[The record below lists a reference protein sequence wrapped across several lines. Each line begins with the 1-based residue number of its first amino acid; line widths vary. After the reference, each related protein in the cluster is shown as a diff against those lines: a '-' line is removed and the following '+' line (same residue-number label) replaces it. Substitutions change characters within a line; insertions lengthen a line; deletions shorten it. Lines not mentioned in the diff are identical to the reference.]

1 MSTRTKH
8 TQSTSPGSW
17 RRFVRLRPKVW
28 ASLLSIAVL
37 GVGGHFLWRQQAASI
52 ARRPQYQLTS
62 EAIHISPLPAWIR
75 SDIKTEA
82 LRDAG
87 LPGNL
92 SLLEDWDTLVQRLR
106 QAFEF
111 HPWVKSVD
119 RISRRLPSSLDIE
132 LTYRRPLAAVEVKG
146 PGGVAL
152 LPVDVAG
159 VRLPD
164 VDLTDAER
172 RFLPRIVNVSGRPL
186 IGATWEDPRVVGG
199 VKLASALQDVW
210 RQLQLVEIIPS
221 PHPQVQGDARFYSFE
236 IVTNGRTR
244 IVWGAAPGDERSAGE
259 SPFAEK
265 RKRLLEFAA
274 TGGRLDS
281 IHGPA
286 AVDVRKELLV
296 TPRTAKREENE
307 VR

>member
-1 MSTRTKH
+1 
-8 TQSTSPGSW
+8 
-17 RRFVRLRPKVW
+17 VW
-28 ASLLSIAVL
+28 ASLLAIAVL

-52 ARRPQYQLTS
+52 ARRSPYRLTPD
-62 EAIHISPLPAWIR
+62 AIRISSLPDWIR

-82 LRDAG
+82 LRAAG

-92 SLLEDWDTLVQRLR
+92 SVLDDWDTLVQRIR

-111 HPWVKSVD
+111 HPWVKSVN
-119 RISRRLPSSLDIE
+119 RITRRLPSSLEIE

-152 LPVDVAG
+152 LPVDAAA

-164 VDLTDAER
+164 IDLTDAER
-172 RFLPRIVNVSGRPL
+172 RFLPRIVNVSGRPM
-186 IGATWEDPRVVGG
+186 IGAIWEDPRVVGG
-199 VKLASALQDVW
+199 VKLAGALQDVW
-210 RQLQLVEIIPS
+210 RPLQLVEIIPS
-221 PHPQVQGDARFYSFE
+221 PHPQVLGEARFYAFE

-244 IVWGAAPGDERSAGE
+244 IVWGAAPGDEQSAGE

-265 RKRLLEFAA
+265 RQRLLDFAA
-274 TGGRLDS
+274 SGGRLDS

-296 TPRTAKREENE
+296 TPRTASREENE